1 MKARLFDG
9 ISESDRKLLEE
20 YMEEKRKSG
29 KSDADIIKD
38 ATNKAGMFL
47 ICTFVMVIILVLILV
62 FLSKGHVD
70 LQEVESQVMKAVTA
84 VFPKFGSSE
93 PITVNSDL

>member
-1 MKARLFDG
+1 MKSRLFDG
-9 ISESDRKLLEE
+9 LSENDRKLLEE
-20 YMEEKRKSG
+20 YMDEKRKTG

-47 ICTFVMVIILVLILV
+47 ICTFVMVVILVLVLV

-70 LQEVESQVMKAVTA
+70 FEEVESQITKAVTA
-84 VFPKFGSSE
+84 VFPRFGSSE
-93 PITVNSDL
+93 APTVNSDL